1 MTDLAKLVVRL
12 EAQTAQFSAQLDAAN
27 RKLNGFEGNVRGL
40 LGKVAGAFAGFQL
53 LSFGKQVIDAGDRLN
68 DMSKIMG
75 ESVEN
80 LSRLEYAANQSG
92 SNLDSLSVGLKKLVR
107 NASEAAAGSKE
118 QKEAFDLI
126 GVSATDAGGKVK
138 PLNSLFLEVA
148 EKLSKY
154 ENGAQKAAV
163 AQRIFGKAG
172 ADLIPLL
179 NEGASGIAA
188 LEAQADKLG
197 ITMTGEFAQGA
208 DDFNDALNTMEAN
221 AKGAAREILVG
232 LLPALTALAKGLNAV
247 SSGAV
252 FVFQTV
258 GKDIGALS
266 AAAVKA
272 LSGDLAEAKN
282 ILKMRDEDFEA
293 EMNRFVNKVE
303 TIWAGVETPAKA
315 VAEELDTI
323 PTKVKKVTDAL
334 SEVTTSASK
343 SYVSPMQSFYD
354 ELDAMTKTST
364 EKQLEDLAKIESAL
378 WELQDAHKITA
389 EQAAARW
396 SEALDT
402 GLTEVQVTAKKVG
415 PDIMK
420 EFNKLSEFELQ
431 LARNTQDLIA
441 DNIIS
446 AFDRGA
452 KGVLQSFGKMIQQLL
467 AQALAADL
475 GRRLFGDIGSGSSPG
490 GGLGGWAGKAL
501 GFASKLFGG
510 PRDSGGRG
518 QPGHA
523 YMIGTGAQPEM
534 FVPDSPGTFIPA
546 NMQGGKT
553 EINFHVSAPD
563 GRISRETQQQMAT
576 RTLQALSRAGRRN
589 G

>member
-510 PRDSGGRG
+510 SRDSGGRG